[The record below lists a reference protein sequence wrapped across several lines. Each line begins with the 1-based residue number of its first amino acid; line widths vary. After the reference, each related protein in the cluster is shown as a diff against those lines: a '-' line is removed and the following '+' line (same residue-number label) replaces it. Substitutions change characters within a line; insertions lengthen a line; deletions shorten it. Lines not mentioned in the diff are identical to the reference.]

1 MVTQM
6 FDVYFLVAA
15 GEDSWKEIL
24 CDITAQ
30 KSNLL
35 WFLLCYC
42 GNPAT
47 TMLFV
52 I

>member
-6 FDVYFLVAA
+6 FDVYFLVVAA

-35 WFLLCYC
+35 WFTVAILQPQCCLLY
-42 GNPAT
+42 NW
-47 TMLFV
+47 
-52 I
+52 